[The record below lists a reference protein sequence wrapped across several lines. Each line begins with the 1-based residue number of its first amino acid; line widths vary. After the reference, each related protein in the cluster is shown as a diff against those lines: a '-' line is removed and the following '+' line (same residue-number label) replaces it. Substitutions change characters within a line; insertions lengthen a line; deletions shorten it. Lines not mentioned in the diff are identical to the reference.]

1 MNIKDVN
8 RILGIHPALVDRE
21 LPSDGR
27 TFHLMSDPDLP
38 FEDLPMDEAE
48 LRFSDGMRL
57 LKKGDIQ
64 NGRRLLEEAYKMGN
78 LEAGNCLALGLK
90 HGWLGDRD
98 YETAAKIF
106 RKLAH
111 KGESNAMNFYAFAY
125 KDGLGVKKS
134 IYWSEFWLLKAI
146 EKGNLCAAA
155 TYGQLIIENVYPK
168 QSKSLGLWLLFW
180 AADNGVASAMND
192 IGLCYEEGVGMHVDY
207 KKAFE
212 WFKKAVDYGGG
223 ACAEFNLSRCYRY
236 GLGEEIDYEQ
246 ADAWQNLA
254 IEHGFDMDAY
264 NKAHCLDMDFLDEVY
279 DF

>member
-1 MNIKDVN
+1 M
-8 RILGIHPALVDRE
+8 
-21 LPSDGR
+21 
-27 TFHLMSDPDLP
+27 
-38 FEDLPMDEAE
+38 
-48 LRFSDGMRL
+48 
-57 LKKGDIQ
+57 
-64 NGRRLLEEAYKMGN
+64 
-78 LEAGNCLALGLK
+78 
-90 HGWLGDRD
+90 
-98 YETAAKIF
+98 
-106 RKLAH
+106 
-111 KGESNAMNFYAFAY
+111 
-125 KDGLGVKKS
+125 
-134 IYWSEFWLLKAI
+134 KAI

-168 QSKSLGLWLLFW
+168 QSKCLGLWLLFW

-254 IEHGFDMDAY
+254 IEHGFDIDAY
-264 NKAHCLDMDFLDEVY
+264 NKAHCLDMDFLDEGN